1 MPDSTRDSGNQDI
14 DWDTDVDWNL
24 VLGLVDD
31 YWRELL
37 TLPPDSDHEA
47 VGARFNTRIEQIASL
62 MASDQKRRAFTLAVQ
77 SARKSILEESR
88 EDPLALRAR
97 LGLTH
102 TQVPDAAT
110 SGSASAQAPV
120 AVEPPV
126 DRELAQRFVD
136 DYFRELFAARTESGT
151 FAAQERFEKRTE
163 AMHSPAF
170 EAVANEL
177 LGQTIE
183 AIKRDRATVER
194 RLGSAMK
201 PWGQE
206 SAGQRANMGAMIA
219 KDVGRTAVRF
229 TVWKILFRL
238 FRR

>member
-1 MPDSTRDSGNQDI
+1 MQNSPRDSGDPDI
-14 DWDTDVDWNL
+14 HVDVDWKL

-37 TLPPDSDHEA
+37 TLPPDSDHQA
-47 VGARFNTRIEQIASL
+47 VSARFNTRVEQIANL
-62 MASDQKRRAFTLAVQ
+62 MASDQKRRAFMLTVEA
-77 SARKSILEESR
+77 AREDIVEESER
-88 EDPLALRAR
+88 DPLALRAR

-102 TQVPDAAT
+102 TLVSDMAKP
-110 SGSASAQAPV
+110 GCVSAEAPV
-120 AVEPPV
+120 VVEPPV
-126 DRELAQRFVD
+126 DRELAERFVD
-136 DYFRELFAARTESGT
+136 DYFRELFAARTENAT

-177 LGQTIE
+177 LGQMVE
-183 AIKRDRATVER
+183 AIKRDRGAVER
-194 RLGSAMK
+194 RLGMAMK

-206 SAGQRANMGAMIA
+206 SARQRPNMGATIA

-229 TVWKILFRL
+229 TVWEILLRL
-238 FRR
+238 FRQ